1 MLTVS
6 RRIRTL
12 TVVAL
17 AATGVLLM
25 SVLPASAQEYPPGPP
40 FSIVCPPSETPSG
53 NIPPGLERICTLTGP
68 PGQVFDVSYE
78 YDGKVVD
85 FGTVTTDEDGTV
97 VFDLVLER
105 DAVGRVV
112 TVTAVGQD
120 GEEAV
125 TVEDSFRVAGAAEPP
140 IDPGEP
146 VTPETGIDATLL
158 VGVGVLLLGA
168 GFVALRRREGR
179 SVSAGSET
187 TTGT

>member
-1 MLTVS
+1 
-6 RRIRTL
+6 
-12 TVVAL
+12 
-17 AATGVLLM
+17 
-25 SVLPASAQEYPPGPP
+25 
-40 FSIVCPPSETPSG
+40 
-53 NIPPGLERICTLTGP
+53 
-68 PGQVFDVSYE
+68 
-78 YDGKVVD
+78 
-85 FGTVTTDEDGTV
+85 
-97 VFDLVLER
+97 
-105 DAVGRVV
+105 
-112 TVTAVGQD
+112 
-120 GEEAV
+120 EAV